1 MRFSGIFARKNFK
14 YGILRRES
22 AEKGRPVNSGQKGV
36 KNHKKAVA
44 KARCG
49 AKATAFLSKNRVY
62 GIRRQLRSGQP
73 VTLISYF
80 DHVRM
85 FCAVYVVSLRNA
97 RSVVPLPSVFVRTVL
112 PVGTADQTVT

>member
-1 MRFSGIFARKNFK
+1 MRFFGIFARKIFE

-22 AEKGRPVNSGQKGV
+22 AEKERPVNAGQKRV
-36 KNHKKAVA
+36 KSHKKAVA
-44 KARCG
+44 GARCG

-62 GIRRQLRSGQP
+62 GIRRQLQSGQP

-97 RSVVPLPSVFVRTVL
+97 RSVAPLPFVFVRTVL
-112 PVGTADQTVT
+112 PIGAADRTAT